1 VSGSAGCVNTLS
13 HLTTTKLRSNLI
25 MATKHSSGDLHSR
38 IYKKLR
44 SVVPDLLTIEEH
56 GKSKVPGLMDL
67 NMDVL
72 HRTPS
77 KIVIALSHYY
87 KHPSGDMI
95 ADPDMEIAVYPD
107 RDAAEALTYQDTYG
121 YRVVYHDGN
130 RVDLRAKKELN
141 AFLHQWLGN
150 LIAQGHRIRPPDL
163 LAAQGSVACD
173 QAVGGHA
180 NE

>member
-1 VSGSAGCVNTLS
+1 
-13 HLTTTKLRSNLI
+13 
-25 MATKHSSGDLHSR
+25 MATEHSSGDLHSR
-38 IYKKLR
+38 IYKKLLN
-44 SVVPDLLTIEEH
+44 VVPDLLTIEEH
-56 GKSKVPGLMDL
+56 GKSKVRGLMDL
-67 NMDVL
+67 NLDVL
-72 HRTPS
+72 TRTPS
-77 KIVIALSHYY
+77 KFVIALSHYY

-107 RDAAEALTYQDTYG
+107 RDAAEALTYQDTFG

-141 AFLHQWLGN
+141 AFVHQWLRN
-150 LIAQGHRIRPPDL
+150 LIVQGHRIRPPDL
-163 LAAQGSVACD
+163 LAAQDSVGCD

>member
-1 VSGSAGCVNTLS
+1 
-13 HLTTTKLRSNLI
+13 
-25 MATKHSSGDLHSR
+25 MATKHSNGDVHNR
-38 IYKKLR
+38 IYKKLLD
-44 SVVPDLLTIEEH
+44 VVPDLLTIEEH

-67 NMDVL
+67 NIDVL
-72 HRTPS
+72 FRTPS

-107 RDAAEALTYQDTYG
+107 RDAAEALTYQDTFG

-141 AFLHQWLGN
+141 AFLHQWLRN
-150 LIAQGHRIRPPDL
+150 LIAQGHRISSTDF
-163 LAAQGSVACD
+163 LAAQESVACSET
-173 QAVGGHA
+173 VGAA